1 MPISKLMALA
11 LFKKA
16 LSISC
21 CWIAAAFFLSACSPK
36 LDWRVVQSPQE
47 RYTALFPGKPD
58 KIQRRVSFQN
68 QELLQSLEA
77 LKIDDDIYS
86 ISATQIPVG
95 QSSLLP
101 ILMAQLQDNVVARA
115 KALGGEVIAEDIFYQ
130 TAAKQK
136 QASKEFWIQFKS
148 KGTSEQWMR
157 VRWITRIA
165 PDGSIWIY
173 QISVLHAKAIPSN
186 AKIFLSKEEYS
197 NFFDEFYPE

>member
-1 MPISKLMALA
+1 MQISKHMVLA
-11 LFKKA
+11 FYNQTLR
-16 LSISC
+16 SC
-21 CWIAAAFFLSACSPK
+21 CFCIAAAFFLVACSPK

-58 KIQRRVSFQN
+58 KIQRRVTYQD

-95 QSSLLP
+95 QSLLLP
-101 ILMAQLQDNVVARA
+101 TLMEQLQGNVLARA
-115 KALGGEVIAEDIFYQ
+115 KSLGGEVIVEDVLYL
-130 TAAKQK
+130 TADKQK
-136 QASKEFWIQFKS
+136 QASKEYWIQLKS
-148 KGTSEQWMR
+148 KGTAEQWMR
-157 VRWITRIA
+157 VRWITRVA

-173 QISVLHAKAIPSN
+173 QVSVLHAKAIPSD
-186 AKIFLSKEEYS
+186 AKTFLSKEEYS

>member
-1 MPISKLMALA
+1 MALA
-11 LFKKA
+11 FYNQTLR
-16 LSISC
+16 SC
-21 CWIAAAFFLSACSPK
+21 CFCIAAAFFLVACSPK

-58 KIQRRVSFQN
+58 KIQRRVTYQD

-101 ILMAQLQDNVVARA
+101 ALMAQLQGNVLARA
-115 KALGGEVIAEDIFYQ
+115 KSLGGEVIVEDVLYL

-136 QASKEFWIQFKS
+136 QASKEYWIQLKS
-148 KGTSEQWMR
+148 KGTAEQWMR
-157 VRWITRIA
+157 VRWITRVA

-173 QISVLHAKAIPSN
+173 QVSVLHAKAIPSD
-186 AKIFLSKEEYS
+186 AKTFLSKEEYS
-197 NFFDEFYPE
+197 SFFDEFYPE

>member
-1 MPISKLMALA
+1 MVLA
-11 LFKKA
+11 FYNQTLR
-16 LSISC
+16 SC
-21 CWIAAAFFLSACSPK
+21 CFCIAAAFFLVACSPK

-58 KIQRRVSFQN
+58 KIQRRVTYQD

-95 QSSLLP
+95 QSLLLP
-101 ILMAQLQDNVVARA
+101 TLMEQLQGNVLARA
-115 KALGGEVIAEDIFYQ
+115 KSLGGEVIVEDVLYL
-130 TAAKQK
+130 TADKQK
-136 QASKEFWIQFKS
+136 QASKEYWIQLKS
-148 KGTSEQWMR
+148 KGTAEQWMR
-157 VRWITRIA
+157 VRWITRVA

-173 QISVLHAKAIPSN
+173 QVSVLHAKAIPSD
-186 AKIFLSKEEYS
+186 AKTFLSKEEYS

>member
-1 MPISKLMALA
+1 MRINKHLALA
-11 LFKKA
+11 LYKSVFR
-16 LSISC
+16 IC
-21 CWIAAAFFLSACSPK
+21 GFCIAATFFLSACSPR

-58 KIQRRVSFQN
+58 KIQRRATYQD

-101 ILMAQLQDNVVARA
+101 TILMQLQSNLLART
-115 KALGGEVIAEDIFYQ
+115 KALGGEVISEDIFYQ

-136 QASKEFWIQFKS
+136 QASKEYWIGLK
-148 KGTSEQWMR
+148 TSGAAEQWMR

-173 QISVLHAKAIPSN
+173 QISVLHAKAIPGD
-186 AKIFLSKEEYS
+186 AKTFLSKEAYS
-197 NFFDEFYPE
+197 SFFEEFYPE